1 MSIWS
6 TKAVAVL
13 LAAHVGPPARR
24 VAAEAVG
31 PPPLPVVVV
40 VPLRAAARDRVIL
53 IPLSLGVVGDVARR
67 DATDSV

>member
-13 LAAHVGPPARR
+13 LAAHVGPPPRR

-31 PPPLPVVVV
+31 
-40 VPLRAAARDRVIL
+40 PLRAAARDRVIL
-53 IPLSLGVVGDVARR
+53 LPLSLGVVGDVARR

>member
-1 MSIWS
+1 MSIRAAM
-6 TKAVAVL
+6 AVAVL
-13 LAAHVGPPARR
+13 LAAHVGPPPRR

-40 VPLRAAARDRVIL
+40 PLRAAARDR
-53 IPLSLGVVGDVARR
+53 VVGDVARR